1 MASDKSAGE
10 SIAYRVIIASV
21 LGPVVAIPLCVVRL
35 YTKRYILRNTGY
47 DDYAITIATLL
58 ALAFSI
64 VTGYQT
70 TNGLGKHRW
79 DVSDYHFHKLMKI
92 GDIAGPIFYNLS
104 TLAIKASLC
113 FFYLRFSISRSFRC
127 VVYVLMAICVLYSVP
142 AAFGFLWVCQPIA
155 KYWDFSITTGSCI
168 NLSAF
173 FLATACINA
182 GTDLALLVLPLFI
195 IKDLRL
201 PVKRKIG
208 AALLL
213 MTGSFVCVVSL
224 IRVHAVIRDMHK
236 IATDGTWAMVMNFI
250 WILVEMWMGIICT
263 CLPTMHTFVKRHFC
277 APDPTPVPG
286 VQNVNWVPLEVGSNR
301 SPMKDSREKSS
312 ESKNYDHD
320 FATFRSVE
328 CDERALASASS
339 CDGESRRSL
348 DSRV

>member
-1 MASDKSAGE
+1 MASDKSSGE

-47 DDYAITIATLL
+47 DDCKQL
-58 ALAFSI
+58 
-64 VTGYQT
+64 VTPKKT

-79 DVSDYHFHKLMKI
+79 DVSDYHFNKLMKRSKHL
-92 GDIAGPIFYNLS
+92 Y
-104 TLAIKASLC
+104 ASSIC
-113 FFYLRFSISRSFRC
+113 AFSISRSFRC
-127 VVYVLMAICVLYSVP
+127 IVYIVMAICVLYSVP

-168 NLSAF
+168 DLNAF

-182 GTDLALLVLPLFI
+182 ATDLALLVLPLFI

-201 PVKRKIG
+201 PMKRKIG
-208 AALLL
+208 PALLL

-224 IRVHAVIRDMHK
+224 IRVHAVVRDMHK

-263 CLPTMHTFVKRHFC
+263 CLPTTHTFVKKYFC
-277 APDPTPVPG
+277 APVPTPTPG
-286 VQNVNWVPLEVGSNR
+286 VQNVNWVALEVGSNR
-301 SPMKDSREKSS
+301 SPMKDSRDRTS
-312 ESKNYDHD
+312 ESKNHDHD
-320 FATFRSVE
+320 FATFRSIE

>member
-1 MASDKSAGE
+1 MASDKSAE
-10 SIAYRVIIASV
+10 RA
-21 LGPVVAIPLCVVRL
+21 
-35 YTKRYILRNTGY
+35 
-47 DDYAITIATLL
+47 DAITIAT
-58 ALAFSI
+58 
-64 VTGYQT
+64 
-70 TNGLGKHRW
+70 
-79 DVSDYHFHKLMKI
+79 I

-213 MTGSFVCVVSL
+213 MTGSF
-224 IRVHAVIRDMHK
+224 
-236 IATDGTWAMVMNFI
+236 
-250 WILVEMWMGIICT
+250 LVEMWMGIICT

-286 VQNVNWVPLEVGSNR
+286 VQNINWVPLEVGSNR